1 MKTSGKKAEKV
12 KSSAG
17 NGKGRL
23 VREKTGSSRKKAE
36 PKIGKPAQKTV
47 MDPLRKRAEALIGKR
62 LGKRKSEALS
72 YEETQRLIHELQTF
86 QIELEIQ
93 NEELRN
99 AQISLLNAKERYAD
113 LYDFAPVGYFT
124 FDAQGRILDVN
135 LTGASLLGVERK
147 SLLGRS
153 FIHYLKRDSIAVF
166 GTHMSEVLKK
176 GERQECELELMRR
189 DGTTFFAALGSMPSA
204 GDAVRTVVND
214 ISARKSA
221 EAEILRLAEDKTAS
235 SMEIALKNKDLE
247 TFMYSF
253 SHDLRAPLRH
263 ISEFARIL
271 GEDYRERLDERG
283 RDYLQRMQRGA
294 AKMTVLIDSL
304 LNLSRVVRQGVDR
317 MKIDVSKLSHSIVS
331 ELRNAEPE
339 RDVEVVITEGL
350 SAFADLRLTE
360 VVLSNLFENAWKFT
374 SKTKDAR
381 MEFGAVQKDGKNIYY
396 VKDNGA
402 GFDQGYASKMF
413 QPFQRLHSEKEFPGT
428 GIGLT
433 IVERIIESHGGRIW
447 AEGEAGKGATVY
459 FTLE

>member
-1 MKTSGKKAEKV
+1 
-12 KSSAG
+12 
-17 NGKGRL
+17 
-23 VREKTGSSRKKAE
+23 
-36 PKIGKPAQKTV
+36 
-47 MDPLRKRAEALIGKR
+47 
-62 LGKRKSEALS
+62 
-72 YEETQRLIHELQTF
+72 
-86 QIELEIQ
+86 
-93 NEELRN
+93 
-99 AQISLLNAKERYAD
+99 
-113 LYDFAPVGYFT
+113 
-124 FDAQGRILDVN
+124 
-135 LTGASLLGVERK
+135 
-147 SLLGRS
+147 
-153 FIHYLKRDSIAVF
+153 
-166 GTHMSEVLKK
+166 
-176 GERQECELELMRR
+176 MRR

-221 EAEILRLAEDKTAS
+221 EAEVLRLAEDKTAS